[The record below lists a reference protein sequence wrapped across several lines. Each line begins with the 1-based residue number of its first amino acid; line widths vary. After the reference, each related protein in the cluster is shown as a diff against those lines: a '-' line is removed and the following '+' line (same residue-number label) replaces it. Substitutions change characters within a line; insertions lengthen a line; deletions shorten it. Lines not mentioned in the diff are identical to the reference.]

1 MKYGNILKFPE
12 EIRKDLKI
20 SRDFRKISG
29 FNRRFRDLL
38 EICQDLSIYTGFRDL
53 GKIFR
58 ICSRLYEIS
67 IGVIPLGHN
76 RMGVVQTDFGRLK
89 LLFCR

>member
-1 MKYGNILKFPE
+1 MEIL
-12 EIRKDLKI
+12 KDLKI
-20 SRDFRKISG
+20 SVRFRDLTRDLEIYW
-29 FNRRFRDLL
+29 RFRDLL

-67 IGVIPLGHN
+67 IGVIPLGASYDN
-76 RMGVVQTDFGRLK
+76 TYSTMTMSYLMAKYFK
-89 LLFCR
+89 N

>member
-1 MKYGNILKFPE
+1 MKYGNILRFPE

-29 FNRRFRDLL
+29 FNWRFCRFRDLL

-67 IGVIPLGHN
+67 IGVIPLVLTHPV
-76 RMGVVQTDFGRLK
+76 RHASPTDSSL
-89 LLFCR
+89 